1 MSVGFSLQR
10 NSTPLNF
17 SCKNRH
23 ELKDILTQASVPD
36 RSGKP
41 TVYQGTLYHDGKK
54 YLVTRFHEVVGG
66 QQVARHT
73 FSRQVDWEQSW
84 AVVIE
89 NLFSKYVL
97 DKTWIGQRKL
107 ENVRQEFEVL
117 LEDAKDQS
125 RLVVFKHGLDIDS
138 NASLPHRKLADAATA
153 LVACRELE
161 RSIHPA
167 KRLDEAGYTE
177 EARGAVMKGGFQQP
191 WCHPY
196 SEERDATAPYVFT
209 LKNGARVTADERL
222 LHASPAYRRIVAQLE
237 PLEKQLGAREGML
250 MSLAEDYSDLL
261 MLGDN
266 GDPTAAIELSERL
279 RQCEKA
285 QLDDAKQLSILLNE
299 KVQLERELKTLV
311 DRMNE
316 SEDSKDSKDSKG
328 WKLEQKR
335 LFNAL
340 VDQMWMIGTAIT
352 WANIECP
359 AGRTYGT
366 PEEIAKQTA
375 LLKQYG

>member
-1 MSVGFSLQR
+1 MSVGFSLQS
-10 NSTPLNF
+10 NSTPLDF
-17 SCKNRH
+17 SRKTRH
-23 ELKDILTQASVPD
+23 ELKDIFTQASMPD
-36 RSGKP
+36 VAGKP
-41 TVYQGTLYHDGKK
+41 TAFKGTLYHDGKQ
-54 YLVTRFHEVVGG
+54 YMVTRFYEMVGG
-66 QQVARHT
+66 QQVARHI

-138 NASLPHRKLADAATA
+138 DASLPHRKLADTATD

-167 KRLDEAGYTE
+167 KRLDEAGYTGD
-177 EARGAVMKGGFQQP
+177 ARGALRRGGFQQATS
-191 WCHPY
+191 WFY
-196 SEERDATAPYVFT
+196 SAEQDQSARCVFT
-209 LKNGARVTADERL
+209 LKDRQTRVVVDTRL
-222 LHASPAYRRIVAQLE
+222 MSGSANA
-237 PLEKQLGAREGML
+237 
-250 MSLAEDYSDLL
+250 SLAEAGATYQRLNDEITQLAAELGQIAEQLQKEQRGKPNSSRVNELL
-261 MLGDN
+261 EQQRLACERTNALKRQVREMEETSLGD
-266 GDPTAAIELSERL
+266 A
-279 RQCEKA
+279 RQLVTFLYEKEEH
-285 QLDDAKQLSILLNE
+285 D
-299 KVQLERELKTLV
+299 
-311 DRMNE
+311 
-316 SEDSKDSKDSKG
+316 G
-328 WKLEQKR
+328 WNLQQRR

-352 WANIECP
+352 WAAGECP